1 MTTFAWK
8 ISPEN
13 GLWVSYRKLC
23 IYWEY
28 FFLLPNSLCCICGG
42 YTAISPESLFLITQR
57 LIWFEIHVYSFFYPP
72 NCKMYTLK
80 VFLMGK
86 KMLKCIGVGCDGLG
100 RSVTFSNLTSIF
112 IQVHY
117 NQLRQFSFGWLG
129 KFPIVS
135 SFLGGRM
142 P

>member
-1 MTTFAWK
+1 MKSLCLSHTRAYILVF
-8 ISPEN
+8 
-13 GLWVSYRKLC
+13 LWRLLRGKSHLKMDFGCLIGSCVYTGN
-23 IYWEY
+23 I

-86 KMLKCIGVGCDGLG
+86 KNVKVYASGLWW
-100 RSVTFSNLTSIF
+100 SWTISHIFQFNFNFYTSS
-112 IQVHY
+112 
-117 NQLRQFSFGWLG
+117 L
-129 KFPIVS
+129 
-135 SFLGGRM
+135 
-142 P
+142 